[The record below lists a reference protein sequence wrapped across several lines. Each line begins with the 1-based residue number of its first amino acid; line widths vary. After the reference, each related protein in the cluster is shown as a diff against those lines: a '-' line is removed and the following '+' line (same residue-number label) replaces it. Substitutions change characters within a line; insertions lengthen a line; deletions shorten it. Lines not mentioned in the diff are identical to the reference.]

1 MTSICVSF
9 LIILIS
15 TLLTTL
21 CQIKV
26 FRCYFQLF
34 SYLSRFRN
42 RPYDLLLLLILIL
55 VFVSWILFRLMS
67 HFYSKKRNSCARV
80 ANLIWT
86 ISTCTLCL
94 SSFSSCLVEI
104 VYCMDQEAHVHMVD
118 HPALAPTISKMKERL
133 RDFLSS
139 FGKKRAYSSFI
150 NRILEKLDLEHASP
164 GDDTPNNQ

>member
-9 LIILIS
+9 SIILIS
-15 TLLTTL
+15 TLLATL
-21 CQIKV
+21 RQIKL
-26 FRCYFQLF
+26 FRCCFQLF

-42 RPYDLLLLLILIL
+42 LPYDLLFLLILIF
-55 VFVSWILFRLMS
+55 VFVSWILIRSMS
-67 HFYSKKRNSCARV
+67 HLYSKKRNSCVRV

-86 ISTCTLCL
+86 ISTCILRL

-118 HPALAPTISKMKERL
+118 HPAPAPTVSETKERL

-139 FGKKRAYSSFI
+139 FGKRRAYSSFI
-150 NRILEKLDLEHASP
+150 NRISEELDLEHASP
-164 GDDTPNNQ
+164 GGRYSK